1 MIKNSGNINHPIIQS
16 SNYPTTI
23 LGVDPGLQRTGWGI
37 IVAKSNQLSFV
48 DCGTITSDN
57 SLPMPERIK
66 QLHDGLSTVI
76 GKYHPQE
83 AAVEETFVNVSGSS
97 TLKLGQARGGILLTL
112 SLNQLKV
119 YEYSATMVK
128 KSVVGSGHADK
139 TQIAMMVKT
148 LLPASNAKQP
158 DAADALAVAITHAH
172 QRTIR
177 KITAEA
183 MA

>member
-1 MIKNSGNINHPIIQS
+1 M
-16 SNYPTTI
+16 TLV

-37 IVAKSNQLSFV
+37 IRSEDNQLSFV
-48 DCGTITSDN
+48 ACGTITSDN
-57 SLPMPERIK
+57 TLPMAERLK
-66 QLHDGLSTVI
+66 QLHDGLNVVI
-76 GKYHPQE
+76 AKHQPQE

-97 TLKLGQARGGILLTL
+97 TLKLGQARGGLLLTL
-112 SLNQLKV
+112 SLHHLPV

-139 TQIAMMVKT
+139 GQIAMMVKT
-148 LLPASNAKQP
+148 LLPASNARQA
-158 DAADALAVAITHAH
+158 DAADALAVAICHAH
-172 QRTIR
+172 QRTVR